1 MTKHSVKISPAYF
14 DAVKNGLKTFEIRKL
29 DRDYKIGDTIV
40 LSEWLFDSYGAG
52 SYSGRRVNVAIT
64 YILTDDQF
72 PDGIKEGY
80 GVLGIRVDKVM
91 E

>member
-29 DRDYKIGDTIV
+29 DRDYKIGDTLV
-40 LSEWLFDSYGAG
+40 LSEYIPGTYEAG